1 MGAVRRKWDAVQFLD
16 MYRNNPYIF
25 SMEDIMTQNVLQ
37 PSRMDLR
44 IPQEVRDIIDRAAS
58 MEGRTRTDFV
68 IAAALERAEQVIER
82 RKVIRLT
89 MQDQDLLVRSLLENR
104 VEDTPQYV
112 KDIAREYADR
122 VVSE

>member
-1 MGAVRRKWDAVQFLD
+1 MAQHAV
-16 MYRNNPYIF
+16 
-25 SMEDIMTQNVLQ
+25 Q

-44 IPQEVRDIIDRAAS
+44 VPQEVRDIIDRAAS

-89 MQDQDLLVRSLLENR
+89 MQDQDLLVRSLLEDR
-104 VEDTPQYV
+104 AEEVPQYV
-112 KDIAREYADR
+112 EDIAREYAGR

>member
-1 MGAVRRKWDAVQFLD
+1 
-16 MYRNNPYIF
+16 
-25 SMEDIMTQNVLQ
+25 MTQQAIQ

-82 RKVIRLT
+82 RKAIRLT
-89 MQDQDLLVRSLLENR
+89 IQDQDLLVSSLLEDR
-104 VEDTPQYV
+104 VGERPKYV
-112 KDIAREYADR
+112 EDIAREYADR